1 MKRAVNVYKNKN
13 HFNWRE
19 CWGIFLLGRATAP
32 RPKPEI
38 RMIDNTKSIE
48 QAIEATKKQM
58 SEALQ
63 KQVVLETHTVRSKS
77 GSSKTD
83 VKEFIT
89 YNKNSTENVDQKT
102 TSKVQTSNKQKLEVK
117 EQRSGVDYTFMI
129 GRSFSDSRYDYLASV
144 AVPLVTGVKA
154 NAGYEFNDKKI
165 FVGATLNF

>member
-1 MKRAVNVYKNKN
+1 MFTKTKVILIGVCTA
-13 HFNWRE
+13 
-19 CWGIFLLGRATAP
+19 GIFLLGRTTAP
-32 RPKPEI
+32 KPKPEI

-48 QAIEATKKQM
+48 QAIENTKRQM

-89 YNKNSTENVDQKT
+89 YNKNSTENVIQKT
-102 TSKVQTSNKQKLEVK
+102 TSKVQTSEKQNLEVK
-117 EQRSGVDYTFMI
+117 QQRSEIDYTFMI
-129 GRSFSDSRYDYLASV
+129 GRSFSDTRYDYLVSV
-144 AVPLVTGVKA
+144 AVPLPLVAGIKGT
-154 NAGYEFNDKKI
+154 AGYEFNDKKI

>member
-1 MKRAVNVYKNKN
+1 MFTKTKIILIGVCS
-13 HFNWRE
+13 F
-19 CWGIFLLGRATAP
+19 GIFALGRATAP
-32 RPKPEI
+32 KPKPEI

-48 QAIEATKKQM
+48 QAIENTKRQM

-63 KQVVLETHTVRSKS
+63 KQVMLETHTVRSKS

-89 YNKNSTENVDQKT
+89 YNKNSTENMDQKT
-102 TSKVQTSNKQKLEVK
+102 TSKLQTSGKQQLSVANKSSEI
-117 EQRSGVDYTFMI
+117 DYTFMI
-129 GRSFSDSRYDYLASV
+129 GRSFADAHYDYIASV
-144 AVPLVTGVKA
+144 GVPLVTGVKA